1 MSSLLTTTA
10 AHQQQRVQYC
20 TNCGYSGHLFRDC
33 SSPVTSYGVI
43 AVRFMDTS
51 YQSQLFSR
59 ANTIHP
65 VSHQH
70 QLQFLLIKRRDSIA
84 FLEFMR
90 GKYNPSDEAYIGVL
104 LRNMTIS
111 EQDRLLQF
119 TFDELWNT
127 MWGVISNV
135 RSHKN
140 NYESSEK
147 KYQQIRVDL
156 PRYIQENRSQW
167 TEPEWGFPKGRR
179 NPHEHDMQCAMR
191 EFQEETGLKRSDF
204 TVISNTHCIT
214 ETFFGS
220 NQVHYCHKYYLAIC
234 PSSIQVKWDSA
245 DYYMSREIGAIEWC
259 SLEEAIARIRPDN
272 IEKREILLKAG
283 KIMNNYYPVHTM
295 MSASSSSSGHSAS
308 YSA

>member
-1 MSSLLTTTA
+1 MMDS
-10 AHQQQRVQYC
+10 QQRIQYC
-20 TNCGYSGHLFRDC
+20 TNCGNSGHLFRNC

-43 AVRFMDTS
+43 AVRYMDAA
-51 YQSQLFSR
+51 YQTQLFSK

-65 VSHQH
+65 VNQ

-90 GKYNPSDEAYIGVL
+90 GKYNPADEDYIGVL

-111 EQDRLLQF
+111 EQDRLLTL

-127 MWGVISNV
+127 MWGEISNV

-147 KYQQIRVDL
+147 KYAHVL
-156 PRYIQENRSQW
+156 PLLPQYIASNRSKW

-179 NPHEHDMQCAMR
+179 NLHENDLQCAIR
-191 EFQEETGLKRSDF
+191 EFQEETGLKRHDF

-234 PSSIQVKWDSA
+234 PSDIQVTWNSA

-259 SLEEAIARIRPDN
+259 TLEEAIARIRPDN

-283 KIMNNYYPVHTM
+283 KIMKNYYPVHTLP
-295 MSASSSSSGHSAS
+295 SAVASSQGV
-308 YSA
+308 